1 MSGLSRAAA
10 LLALAAILCLLGAQA
25 ASAATAIGRGS
36 EFRLAPGM
44 HADALTVG
52 RDGNIWFAGTKHG
65 PEAAVDVVGRVTPEG
80 QVTEFTLP
88 VRGEAELGISS
99 ITAAQDGYLYFTEPN
114 ANRLGRVNE
123 NGEISEE
130 VLPNPGSRPRAIVAA
145 ADGTIWFSEEG
156 GDRIGH
162 FFPAAG
168 LLRERQLGAG
178 ARPTGIA
185 ARGDGTIWL
194 AEPGL
199 GGFAMATW
207 TGGSEF
213 KIPFPKAEPN
223 DVVAG
228 PEGNVWFTEEGGPW
242 LGRVTSAAQT
252 SGRFERLDVPAPG
265 GTQRI
270 AFGPSGDFWFT
281 TGSRIG
287 SASPDYWTSGLA
299 CLPAGC
305 DLTPAALAAG
315 PDGKLWYSTATGANR
330 LQPGVIGTFSPP
342 RIMAT
347 VSRGSG
353 LSGRRVKLR
362 IACSGGAAGKFC
374 RGPLRVFGRLGG
386 GGPTLLGYRR
396 LSFRVNAARGFG
408 VVLSRP
414 AATQLR
420 REGRLPVR
428 VAIKIESGRRT
439 SRRLVL
445 RARG

>member
-10 LLALAAILCLLGAQA
+10 LLALAAVLCLSGAQA
-25 ASAATAIGRGS
+25 ASAAPAIGRGP

-52 RDGNIWFAGTKHG
+52 RDGSIWFAGTKYG
-65 PEAAVDVVGRVTPEG
+65 PGSAVDVVGRSTLEG

-88 VRGEAELGISS
+88 ARGEAELGISS
-99 ITAAQDGYLYFTEPN
+99 ITAAGDGYLYFTEPN
-114 ANRLGRVNE
+114 ANRLGRINE

-130 VLPNPGSRPRAIVAA
+130 VLPNPGSGPRAIVTA
-145 ADGTIWFSEEG
+145 ADGTLWFSEEG
-156 GDRIGH
+156 GDRIAH
-162 FFPAAG
+162 FFPAVG
-168 LLRERQLGAG
+168 LLRERQLAPG

-194 AEPGL
+194 AEPGR
-199 GGFAMATW
+199 GGFAVATW
-207 TGGSEF
+207 ATGSEF
-213 KIPFPKAEPN
+213 EIPFPDAEPN
-223 DVVAG
+223 DVVTG

-252 SGRFERLDVPAPG
+252 SGRFERLGVPALRS
-265 GTQRI
+265 TQRL

-287 SASPDYWTSGLA
+287 SASPDYWTSDLA
-299 CLPAGC
+299 CLPGGC

-315 PDGKLWYSTATGANR
+315 PDGKLWYSTAPGANR
-330 LQPGVIGTFSPP
+330 LEPGTIGTFSPP

-347 VSRGSG
+347 VSRGGG
-353 LSGRRVKLR
+353 LSGRRVRLR
-362 IACSGGAAGKFC
+362 VDCVGGAAGKFC
-374 RGPLRVFGRLGG
+374 RGALRVFGRLGS

-396 LSFRVNAARGFG
+396 LSFRVHTGRSFG

-414 AATQLR
+414 AAAQLR
-420 REGRLPVR
+420 RKGRLPVR
-428 VAIKIESGRRT
+428 VSVKIESGRRT
-439 SRRLVL
+439 SSRLVV